1 MPGTRSL
8 EFIYEHSMWQKIWE
22 KFVCLT
28 LGRLQLFGG
37 KPKFL
42 GFDCQSGFDHGA
54 GQRGADQVTAQ
65 YYYSELNFLFTHI
78 II

>member
-1 MPGTRSL
+1 MVEDLGR
-8 EFIYEHSMWQKIWE
+8 
-22 KFVCLT
+22 VCLFDT
-28 LGRLQLFGG
+28 RKTMQLFGG

-65 YYYSELNFLFTHI
+65 YYYSELNFLFTHNN
-78 II
+78 